1 MSHQRCVSNI
11 KCRQE
16 QFVKSP
22 SVFIKQKQKQFAV
35 TVKKRIYQ
43 ACIIRYTFNFH
54 IFRDERVVNQAT
66 MNLSCTQFRFSIQL
80 VNLRNRTLTASTT
93 TSTTIPLAKYK
104 HEIRPKKYLHCTF
117 LGPGTKT

>member
-22 SVFIKQKQKQFAV
+22 SVFIKKKKQFAV
-35 TVKKRIYQ
+35 TVRKRIYQ
-43 ACIIRYTFNFH
+43 AYIIRYTFNFH
-54 IFRDERVVNQAT
+54 IFRDKRVVTNQAT
-66 MNLSCTQFRFSIQL
+66 LNLSCTQFRFSIQL

-93 TSTTIPLAKYK
+93 TSTTSIPLAIQTRNSAKNNFALHYS
-104 HEIRPKKYLHCTF
+104 RP
-117 LGPGTKT
+117 